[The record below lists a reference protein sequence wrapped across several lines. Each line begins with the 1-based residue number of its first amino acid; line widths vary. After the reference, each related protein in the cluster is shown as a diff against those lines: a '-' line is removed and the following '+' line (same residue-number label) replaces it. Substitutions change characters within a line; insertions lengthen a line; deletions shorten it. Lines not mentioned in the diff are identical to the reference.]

1 MVPPKQE
8 DNSVIIRALK
18 IRCKIKIDFDEVQYR
33 LIRALSCMGNC
44 VQKWSFLYVEMMMES
59 TLILSHDSVFYPSA
73 PLAMTVS

>member
-44 VQKWSFLYVEMMMES
+44 VQK
-59 TLILSHDSVFYPSA
+59 
-73 PLAMTVS
+73 